1 MIKQLLMKTPKQ
13 VVFAFGAVLFLFLLA
28 GLLAMSFPN
37 LNEQLAES
45 AKHPSWESPAS
56 SPESSTGRVSEW
68 GKRVIEHSKSN
79 KVVGTSVA
87 EEPSEWGKKVIERSN
102 RNKQELS
109 KSEATSASDAHS
121 EPADSSAQSA
131 PAAST
136 ERSGVIS
143 MLASWFEGKPP
154 HDVIGDA
161 AARRLLVP
169 GVEYTG
175 YKVTNNYTRHIQ
187 DEIYHV
193 YDLDVSYDPIPGA
206 WGPKESGT
214 KEKTI
219 AFVKRGNSW
228 YWYDWS
234 EPGMYDEVL
243 SALGAGR

>member
-1 MIKQLLMKTPKQ
+1 MKTSKQ
-13 VVFAFGAVLFLFLLA
+13 VVIAFAALLSLLFVVA
-28 GLLAMSFPN
+28 CLLAMFFPN

-45 AKHPSWESPAS
+45 AKHPSWDQSPTP
-56 SPESSTGRVSEW
+56 SPESSTAASE
-68 GKRVIEHSKSN
+68 V
-79 KVVGTSVA
+79 TSAVNA
-87 EEPSEWGKKVIERSN
+87 PSE
-102 RNKQELS
+102 Q
-109 KSEATSASDAHS
+109 
-121 EPADSSAQSA
+121 ADSSAQSA
-131 PAAST
+131 PAPST
-136 ERSGVIS
+136 E
-143 MLASWFEGKPP
+143 EGKPP

-228 YWYDWS
+228 YRKRP
-234 EPGMYDEVL
+234 E
-243 SALGAGR
+243 

>member
-1 MIKQLLMKTPKQ
+1 MDRSSCKNNINTMSKQLLMKTPKQ
-13 VVFAFGAVLFLFLLA
+13 VVIALAALLFLFLLA

-45 AKHPSWESPAS
+45 AKHPSWDQSPTP
-56 SPESSTGRVSEW
+56 SPESSTAASE
-68 GKRVIEHSKSN
+68 
-79 KVVGTSVA
+79 T
-87 EEPSEWGKKVIERSN
+87 
-102 RNKQELS
+102 
-109 KSEATSASDAHS
+109 TSASDAHS
-121 EPADSSAQSA
+121 EPVDSSAQSA
-131 PAAST
+131 PGA
-136 ERSGVIS
+136 IS
-143 MLASWFEGKPP
+143 MLASWFEGKPLY
-154 HDVIGDA
+154 DVIGDA

-169 GVEYTG
+169 GVKYTG
-175 YKVTNNYTRHIQ
+175 YKVTNNYTRHIE

-206 WGPKESGT
+206 CGPKESGT

-228 YWYDWS
+228 YWYYWS